1 MVIHATV
8 KKSFHEAQAVPAE
21 VNSDQEIE
29 DDEACKPMHTK
40 KIERFELKA
49 GRHHPFRMDRLKV
62 LTKAGRDRAEN
73 LENVRAR

>member
-1 MVIHATV
+1 MQTA
-8 KKSFHEAQAVPAE
+8 AAE

-62 LTKAGRDRAEN
+62 LNYQEESVELSSGM
-73 LENVRAR
+73 L

>member
-1 MVIHATV
+1 M
-8 KKSFHEAQAVPAE
+8 
-21 VNSDQEIE
+21 NSDQEIE

-62 LTKAGRDRAEN
+62 LTYEEESVELSSGM
-73 LENVRAR
+73 L

>member
-1 MVIHATV
+1 LVIHATV

-62 LTKAGRDRAEN
+62 LTYEEESVELSSGM
-73 LENVRAR
+73 L